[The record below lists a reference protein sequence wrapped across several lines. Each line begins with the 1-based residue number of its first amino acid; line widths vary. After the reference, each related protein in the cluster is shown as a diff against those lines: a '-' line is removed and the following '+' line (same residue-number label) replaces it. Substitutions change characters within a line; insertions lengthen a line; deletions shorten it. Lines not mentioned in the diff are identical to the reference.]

1 MSLLTSMYACGRHK
15 TILCTKMN
23 KLKVEALLIPELL
36 PSASTQLTERETNNS
51 VNGKAKLQQ
60 PWNVLRKYGLGVQ
73 EVTVNE
79 RKCFPESC
87 WKREEGGVA
96 LSWRGDETEEAAAAG
111 PAVTQHQLPTRSPGT
126 VFKRVV
132 VWSFFTTIPTS
143 PFHELSGCWNVHR
156 M

>member
-60 PWNVLRKYGLGVQ
+60 P
-73 EVTVNE
+73 
-79 RKCFPESC
+79 
-87 WKREEGGVA
+87 
-96 LSWRGDETEEAAAAG
+96 
-111 PAVTQHQLPTRSPGT
+111 
-126 VFKRVV
+126 
-132 VWSFFTTIPTS
+132 
-143 PFHELSGCWNVHR
+143 
-156 M
+156 